1 MNCVTYL
8 VSVNI
13 KYLGTIPLGGYLL
26 TSTCWSN
33 TVSDMQYYTVEGSMA
48 LILVSVFSFG
58 NVVGLPKEL
67 VEANI

>member
-33 TVSDMQYYTVEGSMA
+33 TFSDMQYYTAEGSMA
-48 LILVSVFSFG
+48 LM
-58 NVVGLPKEL
+58 NGLCLALEML
-67 VEANI
+67 WGC